1 MIRFPKETT
10 YFLDMEER
18 FALEENA
25 KYVLVEVPYDG
36 TSTFIK
42 GADKGP
48 EAIIAASDSL
58 ELYDYVYGIE
68 AYTAGIY
75 TDSEKLD
82 FSTPDSMVETVYQRV
97 SHFLNKNKMVGLL
110 GGEHSVSL
118 GAIRATSEKY
128 NDLSVLQID
137 AHADLRDTYHDS
149 PYN

>member
-75 TDSEKLD
+75 TDSPALD
-82 FSTPDSMVETVYQRV
+82 FSTPERMAESVYQKTI
-97 SHFLNKNKMVGLL
+97 SHIKRGKIVGL
-110 GGEHSVSL
+110 
-118 GAIRATSEKY
+118 
-128 NDLSVLQID
+128 
-137 AHADLRDTYHDS
+137 
-149 PYN
+149 